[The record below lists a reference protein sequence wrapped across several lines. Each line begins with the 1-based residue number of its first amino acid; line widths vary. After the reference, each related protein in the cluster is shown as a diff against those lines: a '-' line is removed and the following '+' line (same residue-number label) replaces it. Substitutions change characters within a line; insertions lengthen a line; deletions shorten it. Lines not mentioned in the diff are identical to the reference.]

1 MTTKRAPTAPKDPGP
16 GRFRTDGG
24 RVLMKPVAG
33 GALSVRE
40 IDKAWEKVWSDRSAT
55 PKRKK

>member
-1 MTTKRAPTAPKDPGP
+1 MTSKHAQQPSKDPGP

-24 RVLMKPVAG
+24 RMLMKPVAG

-40 IDKAWEKVWSDRSAT
+40 IDKAWEKVWSEKDVT